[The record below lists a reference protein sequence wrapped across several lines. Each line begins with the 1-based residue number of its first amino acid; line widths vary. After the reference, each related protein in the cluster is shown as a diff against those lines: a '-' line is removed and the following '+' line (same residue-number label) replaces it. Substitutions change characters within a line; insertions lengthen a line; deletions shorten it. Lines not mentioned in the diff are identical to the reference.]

1 MIMKNYKFN
10 ELAVLRIN
18 LDKLRFFS
26 THTVRSRQAVNIEH
40 IDNYISNI
48 NNNDDEVVP
57 INPWFV
63 TGFTDAEGSF
73 MIHLEKNKD
82 KWRVRPTFQI
92 KLDIRDL
99 SLLEEIKIYFNNTGS
114 INTSNKECVYKV
126 RSLKDISIIISHFD
140 KYNLITQKKADFELF
155 KLIIN
160 KLNSQEHLSY
170 EVGATVLQEIIS
182 IRASMNLGLSSS
194 VKEDFP
200 HIIPV
205 IRPLIE
211 NMVIPH
217 PEWMAGFVSGEG
229 SFSVYTTSD
238 DKYVSLS
245 FRVSQHNKDKQLL
258 KSFVD
263 FFGCG
268 GFNYHN
274 KGNKAVIFVTRKFED
289 INDKIIPLFNEY
301 KIKGVK
307 YKDFKDWSLVAK
319 MIESKSHLTTNGYKE
334 ICKIKENMNSYR
346 KSSVN

>member
-1 MIMKNYKFN
+1 MR
-10 ELAVLRIN
+10 L
-18 LDKLRFFS
+18 
-26 THTVRSRQAVNIEH
+26 
-40 IDNYISNI
+40 
-48 NNNDDEVVP
+48 
-57 INPWFV
+57 
-63 TGFTDAEGSF
+63 
-73 MIHLEKNKD
+73 
-82 KWRVRPTFQI
+82 
-92 KLDIRDL
+92 
-99 SLLEEIKIYFNNTGS
+99 NNTGS
-114 INTSNKECVYKV
+114 INISNKECVYKV

-170 EVGATVLQEIIS
+170 EVGATALQEIIS

-289 INDKIIPLFNEY
+289 INAKIIPLFNEY

-307 YKDFKDWSLVAK
+307 YKDFKDWTLVAK
-319 MIESKSHLTTNGYKE
+319 MIESKSHLTTEGYKE

>member
-1 MIMKNYKFN
+1 M
-10 ELAVLRIN
+10 RIN

-40 IDNYISNI
+40 INNYISNN

-263 FFGCG
+263 FFGC
-268 GFNYHN
+268 
-274 KGNKAVIFVTRKFED
+274 VRSRV
-289 INDKIIPLFNEY
+289 
-301 KIKGVK
+301 
-307 YKDFKDWSLVAK
+307 
-319 MIESKSHLTTNGYKE
+319 
-334 ICKIKENMNSYR
+334 
-346 KSSVN
+346 

>member
-1 MIMKNYKFN
+1 MKNYKFN

-40 IDNYISNI
+40 INNYISNI

-140 KYNLITQKKADFELF
+140 KYNLITQKKLT
-155 KLIIN
+155 
-160 KLNSQEHLSY
+160 LSY
-170 EVGATVLQEIIS
+170 S
-182 IRASMNLGLSSS
+182 N
-194 VKEDFP
+194 
-200 HIIPV
+200 
-205 IRPLIE
+205 
-211 NMVIPH
+211 
-217 PEWMAGFVSGEG
+217 
-229 SFSVYTTSD
+229 
-238 DKYVSLS
+238 
-245 FRVSQHNKDKQLL
+245 
-258 KSFVD
+258 
-263 FFGCG
+263 
-268 GFNYHN
+268 
-274 KGNKAVIFVTRKFED
+274 
-289 INDKIIPLFNEY
+289 
-301 KIKGVK
+301 
-307 YKDFKDWSLVAK
+307 
-319 MIESKSHLTTNGYKE
+319 
-334 ICKIKENMNSYR
+334 
-346 KSSVN
+346 